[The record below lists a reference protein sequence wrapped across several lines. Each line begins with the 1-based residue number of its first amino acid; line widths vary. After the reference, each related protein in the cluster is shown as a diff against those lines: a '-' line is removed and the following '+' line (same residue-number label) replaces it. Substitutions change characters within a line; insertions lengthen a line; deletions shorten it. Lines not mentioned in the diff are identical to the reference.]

1 MGNPNKYVV
10 LVPFISNGRKFV
22 PGDVIELSQLRP
34 LDQVIYRNR
43 ICVATISDADL
54 IAPKITPNIAPK
66 ITPNVAPN
74 VTPKVK
80 ATSSAPAQSGQIVK
94 NVNQTKPTGRIVNNK
109 NVIK

>member
-1 MGNPNKYVV
+1 MGNPDKYVV

-43 ICVATISDADL
+43 ICVATTSDADP
-54 IAPKITPNIAPK
+54 IAPKITPK
-66 ITPNVAPN
+66 ITPN

-80 ATSSAPAQSGQIVK
+80 ATSSTPAQSGQIVK
-94 NVNQTKPTGRIVNNK
+94 NVNQTKPTGRIINNK